1 MAAYVTYGRVQRRA
15 AHAGRWALMG
25 LAAVSVF
32 GLAACNKLGGGSD
45 EMSWAKAAL
54 ERNDRIEIV
63 ATDPAT
69 NTFTIRV
76 KGTDV
81 LQTIRADQVVGGTA
95 GLAAPA
101 PAVSPSTAA
110 SSEPAQA
117 VPGESAAASNTEQS
131 QAAGEPAQ
139 GAAATNTAPA
149 ANGAQANAAPPGGA
163 PGLAASASASVPR
176 TGLQPSAAPQTE
188 VPNPNSDVT
197 SITPGGKVL
206 ESGPGYA
213 IKMASAR
220 STPQATVRT
229 ERSSTTSAVE
239 RRHDPIICQGQRLL
253 HIDNR
258 NLEFDG
264 DAVTAED
271 GCEIY
276 ITNSHLIAKN
286 GVGVSARHANVHID
300 NSQIEGETASI
311 DASEGA
317 QVYLEASQFRGVSRR
332 LDNSSFHD
340 LGGNVWN

>member
-1 MAAYVTYGRVQRRA
+1 MMAAYVTYGRVRRRA
-15 AHAGRWALMG
+15 THAGRWGLVG
-25 LAAVSVF
+25 LAALTLF
-32 GLAACNKLGGGSD
+32 GLAACNKLGLGGGAD
-45 EMSWAKAAL
+45 EMSWARAAL

-63 ATDPAT
+63 AADPST
-69 NTFTIRV
+69 STFTVRV
-76 KGTDV
+76 KDSGDLRTV
-81 LQTIRADQVVGGTA
+81 RADQVIGAPPGAMPGGA
-95 GLAAPA
+95 AAPA
-101 PAVSPSTAA
+101 GTPASAESSQAA
-110 SSEPAQA
+110 S
-117 VPGESAAASNTEQS
+117 VDSATASNTEQG
-131 QAAGEPAQ
+131 QTA
-139 GAAATNTAPA
+139 GAAATQSPAP
-149 ANGAQANAAPPGGA
+149 NSAPT
-163 PGLAASASASVPR
+163 AASAASNTVASASVPR
-176 TGLQPSAAPQTE
+176 TGLQPSEAPPSQA
-188 VPNPNSDVT
+188 PNPNSDVT

-213 IKMASAR
+213 IKMASAKN
-220 STPQATVRT
+220 TPQVTART

-239 RRHDPIICQGQRLL
+239 RRHDPIICQGQRML

-264 DAVTAED
+264 DAVAAQD

-300 NSQIEGETASI
+300 NSQIEGDTASI

-317 QVYLEASQFRGVSRR
+317 QVYLEASTFKGVSRR

>member
-1 MAAYVTYGRVQRRA
+1 MAAYVTYGRVQRHA

-25 LAAVSVF
+25 LAAVSLF

-54 ERNDRIEIV
+54 ERNDRVEIV

-81 LQTIRADQVVGGTA
+81 LQTVRADQVVGGIPGLTMPA
-95 GLAAPA
+95 GAAAPA
-101 PAVSPSTAA
+101 GATASA
-110 SSEPAQA
+110 EPAQA
-117 VPGESAAASNTEQS
+117 APGEGASASNTEQGAGGEATA
-131 QAAGEPAQ
+131 QNAAP
-139 GAAATNTAPA
+139 GAAANGNGTPSSASNGAPPSQAPA
-149 ANGAQANAAPPGGA
+149 G
-163 PGLAASASASVPR
+163 ASVPR
-176 TGLQPSAAPQTE
+176 TGYQPSAAPQSE

-213 IKMASAR
+213 IKKASVGSA
-220 STPQATVRT
+220 PQATARA

-300 NSQIEGETASI
+300 NSQIEGDTASI

-317 QVYLEASQFRGVSRR
+317 QVYLEASSFKGVSRR